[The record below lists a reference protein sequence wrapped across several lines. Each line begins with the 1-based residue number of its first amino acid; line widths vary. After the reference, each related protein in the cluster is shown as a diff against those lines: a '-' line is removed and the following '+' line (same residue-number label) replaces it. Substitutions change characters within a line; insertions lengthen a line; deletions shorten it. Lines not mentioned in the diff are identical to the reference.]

1 MPSLNRPNAPNRL
14 PSADF
19 ADLFCRPGALQ
30 ASEARSSITT
40 PSPFSSP
47 ANIPTQ
53 RRAFRSSDV
62 DFPTPSSPLASP
74 LAVPRPL
81 VPPRRLQHAERRS
94 YRSESSAISGSVR
107 DVVKGS
113 SHSPYAIKEEPISLK
128 RRTSSMSDKARKT
141 LGFSDIVHPSLIN
154 NAEQAPRE
162 AEAGYRWKR
171 DFLGGWLEVRVG
183 RQIEPDGGGSMAEL
197 EDMTA
202 PLSSA
207 MTMPRRLSDTTTIV
221 KSGSQNTKE
230 RLLPENPE
238 DFDRNNTLGPS
249 REGLYCRTKRVL
261 GLKHGP
267 ITPYAQ
273 PRTRTP
279 TGAVLDRVTSTL
291 RYLPSRAISVSTSAA
306 SSVSNLSI
314 AAPRKQR
321 SGRRNVLYSSSS
333 SVRDLLMG
341 RPPVGTPEPEAMY
354 TRSDSKEYLSVDM
367 TQPDAPAFL
376 PSEARRIHTP
386 PLPSGVSGKRG
397 SRGFFFD
404 YNAPTKQS
412 TNAIPKPIPPF
423 TKARETTGGPTD
435 DDWYRVKLD
444 TIDSQEFI
452 TREDFVASI
461 PEHFPNSPLCPR
473 NPKHKSGGTGTCPYH
488 GRNKSNPSDIG
499 LTPTPKQTGTLSP
512 DFQTWWLQ

>member
-19 ADLFCRPGALQ
+19 ADLFRRPSALH

-40 PSPFSSP
+40 PSPLSSP
-47 ANIPTQ
+47 TNIPTQ
-53 RRAFRSSDV
+53 RRAFRSSDAEIQ
-62 DFPTPSSPLASP
+62 TPSSPLASP

-81 VPPRRLQHAERRS
+81 VPPRRPQHAERRS
-94 YRSESSAISGSVR
+94 YRSDSSAKSGALR
-107 DVVKGS
+107 EVVKGS
-113 SHSPYAIKEEPISLK
+113 SYSPYAIIEEPIALK
-128 RRTSSMSDKARKT
+128 RRTSSMSDQARKI
-141 LGFSDIVHPSLIN
+141 LGFSDIVHPSLFN
-154 NAEQAPRE
+154 NTETAPRE
-162 AEAGYRWKR
+162 AKAGYGWKR

-183 RQIEPDGGGSMAEL
+183 RQTEPDGGRSMAEL
-197 EDMTA
+197 EDMT
-202 PLSSA
+202 PLLSTA
-207 MTMPRRLSDTTTIV
+207 MTMPRRSSDTTTIV
-221 KSGSQNTKE
+221 KSGSHGTNE
-230 RLLPENPE
+230 RLLPGPPE
-238 DFDRNNTLGPS
+238 AFDTISTLGPL

-267 ITPYAQ
+267 ITPYAE
-273 PRTRTP
+273 PRPPTP
-279 TGAVLDRVTSTL
+279 TSAVLDRVTSTL
-291 RYLPSRAISVSTSAA
+291 RYLPSRALSVSTSAA

-341 RPPVGTPEPEAMY
+341 RPPAGTPEPEAMY
-354 TRSDSKEYLSVDM
+354 TGSDSKKYLSVDM

-386 PLPSGVSGKRG
+386 PLPSGGSGKRG

-412 TNAIPKPIPPF
+412 QNATPKPIPPP
-423 TKARETTGGPTD
+423 TKGYETTGGPTD

-444 TIDSQEFI
+444 TMDPREVF
-452 TREDFVASI
+452 TRGDFVASI
-461 PEHFPNSPLCPR
+461 PEHLPNSPLCPR
-473 NPKHKSGGTGTCPYH
+473 NPKHKSGGTGTCPDH
-488 GRNKSNPSDIG
+488 GRNKSAPSDVD

-512 DFQTWWLQ
+512 DVQTWWLQ